1 MTSEFEYSKMQIA
14 DAHFDAACKAFL
26 SNGHPA
32 VIVTLAGVAE
42 EIYGALISH
51 TLGWTREQQPRAID
65 SLVDW
70 ATTSKDVGGLGL
82 ERKVAWQILY
92 APKNAVKHAR
102 DPAESTKVD
111 PAAMAY
117 ILIAAMI
124 NRIRLGELPE
134 GSMQEAAQ
142 LLVDI
147 WHQRPDWV
155 EAEAQKWKRP
165 GV

>member
-1 MTSEFEYSKMQIA
+1 MADEFEYSKMQIA
-14 DAHFDAACKAFL
+14 DAHFDAACKLFL

-42 EIYGALISH
+42 EIYGALISY

-70 ATTSKDVGGLGL
+70 ATTPEDVGGLGL
-82 ERKVAWQILY
+82 ERKAAWQLLY
-92 APKNAVKHAR
+92 ATKNAVKHAR
-102 DPAESTKVD
+102 NPAELTKVD

-124 NRIRLGELPE
+124 NRIRLGALPE
-134 GSMQEAAQ
+134 GSMRDAAR
-142 LLVDI
+142 LLMDI
-147 WHQRPDWV
+147 WHPRPDWV
-155 EAEAQKWKRP
+155 EAETQKWKRS